1 MSKKIYGS
9 KDFFSTFSFIFT
21 GIVVLLGINLGI
33 FFVFVKYP
41 AYRRRFVGFLAI
53 MIWILWRMRRVQ
65 KKLWYVF
72 EKKSITIH
80 LPSGKEFVLVK
91 KDIKKEECIEQ
102 LSLFS
107 GRWVMY
113 VPWKHELYFTTSTS
127 NILKLTMKDGR
138 IIYLSPKVYPK

>member
-107 GRWVMY
+107 GR
-113 VPWKHELYFTTSTS
+113 
-127 NILKLTMKDGR
+127 
-138 IIYLSPKVYPK
+138 